1 MKSLRTIFKYVGQYP
16 KLVAAYF
23 SFNILSSLFS
33 VISLGLLSPF
43 LLLIFKKENTF
54 KVATNSVNAFS
65 RYNPINYFK
74 EWLYRI
80 ISSPGGE
87 IRALAFICLIVLISI
102 LLKNLFL
109 YLSLYYLNPIKNN
122 IINDMRTRMYKK
134 ILALPIGYF
143 SEQRKGDIM
152 SRLTNDLAEVEG
164 SAINVL
170 ETIFKEPITL
180 LLFIIYLVV
189 LSPQLTLFLL
199 VLLPISGFVIGRIGR
214 SLKKQSTRMQEKL
227 GAILSTIDETL
238 GGIRIIKA
246 FNAENKQF
254 NKFNT
259 QNEELF
265 RIKNRANRRRDLAS
279 PVSEVLGI
287 CAVVAVLWYGG
298 RLVLKNTFLDPGDF
312 LAYIAIFSQLIQ
324 PLKSLSTASY
334 NLKRGAASIE
344 RIENLIN
351 VDEAIKE
358 VEHPLHLASFND
370 CIEFKNVGFAYGD
383 KSVLENINLVI
394 KKGKMIA
401 LVGSSGA
408 GKSTLADLLPRFHDV
423 TSGEILIDGVNIKQY
438 SLQSIRHQMGIVTQ
452 EPILFNDTIA
462 NNIALGMDKVSHDQI
477 VHASKIANA
486 GEFISGKENAYEAN
500 IGDRGSKLSGGE
512 KQRITIARAILKNP
526 SILILDEATS
536 SLDTESERLV
546 QDAINRLMEHRTSL
560 VIAHRLSTVHHADEI
575 IVLQSGKIAE
585 RGNHNEL
592 LEKAGIYKRL
602 IDMQEVK

>member
-1 MKSLRTIFKYVGQYP
+1 MKSLRTIFKYVSQYP
-16 KLVAAYF
+16 KLVTAYF
-23 SFNILSSLFS
+23 SFNIFSSLFS

-54 KVATNSVNAFS
+54 KLATNSANAFS
-65 RYNPINYFK
+65 RFNPVNYFK
-74 EWLYRI
+74 EWLYKI
-80 ISSPGGE
+80 IGSPGGE

-109 YLSLYYLNPIKNN
+109 YLSLYYLNPIRNN

-152 SRLTNDLAEVEG
+152 SRLTNDLAEVES

-199 VLLPISGFVIGRIGR
+199 ILLPISGFVIGRIGR

-254 NKFNT
+254 KKFNT

-324 PLKSLSTASY
+324 PLKALSTASY

-344 RIENLIN
+344 RIEDLIN

-358 VEHPLHLASFND
+358 VENPLHLSAFNRS
-370 CIEFKNVGFAYGD
+370 IEFKNVGFTYGD
-383 KSVLENINLVI
+383 KMILENIDLVI
-394 KKGKMIA
+394 EKGKMIA

-408 GKSTLADLLPRFHDV
+408 GKSTLADLVPRFHDV

-438 SLQSIRHQMGIVTQ
+438 SLQSVRHQMGIVTQ

-462 NNIALGMDKVSHDQI
+462 NNIALGIDNVSEDQI
-477 VHASKIANA
+477 IHASKIANA
-486 GEFISGKENAYEAN
+486 GEFILAKENAYQAN

-512 KQRITIARAILKNP
+512 KQRITIARAVLKNP

-560 VIAHRLSTVHHADEI
+560 VIAHRLSTVRHADEI
-575 IVLQSGKIAE
+575 IVLQAGKIAE

-592 LEKAGIYKRL
+592 IKKAGLYKRL